1 MADFTNRN
9 SGGGTKVSGS
19 GAGRDFTNRYNNGSS
34 DRSNS
39 SKAPDLTNASY
50 GAKAPRS
57 KGFTT
62 VVKNKSLAAP
72 FHRSDPVQSTPRPFT
87 LPGAKRGRP

>member
-1 MADFTNRN
+1 MADFTNRSN
-9 SGGGTKVSGS
+9 GGSAKVSGG
-19 GAGRDFTNRYNNGSS
+19 GAGRDFTNRYNNGSP

-39 SKAPDLTNASY
+39 SKAPDLTNAGY

-72 FHRSDPVQSTPRPFT
+72 FHGSDPVQSTPRSFT
-87 LPGAKRGRP
+87 VPGAKRGKP